1 MIVMCEE
8 EPNAMN
14 INWCGGGWGV
24 DRVIIYCKIDYQ
36 GNSTSWSLGL
46 TSVCSNYVGG
56 WDETRHVGKAGEKV
70 STWLAGRSYEG
81 RES

>member
-24 DRVIIYCKIDYQ
+24 DRVIYCKIDYQ
-36 GNSTSWSLGL
+36 EIPYWSLGL
-46 TSVCSNYVGG
+46 TAVCAP
-56 WDETRHVGKAGEKV
+56 TM
-70 STWLAGRSYEG
+70 
-81 RES
+81 